1 MLNKLL
7 KQQIRENWGFAL
19 FILLMFACR
28 SSLADWYVVPT
39 ASMQPTIVEGDRIFV
54 NKLAYQLQVPFTNI
68 ALANFSQPER
78 GDIVVFE
85 SAAADER
92 LIKRVIGL
100 PGDTVAMADNQV
112 LLNGQKIEYK
122 ATTSSLIFDEQL
134 PAFQHRVQFTGVAHK
149 DSFNEVLV
157 PEGHI
162 LVLGDN
168 RNNSADSRFYGFVP
182 MQELQGKATTI
193 ITSLDPKNY
202 YLPRAERNLKP
213 LI

>member
-1 MLNKLL
+1 
-7 KQQIRENWGFAL
+7 
-19 FILLMFACR
+19 MFACR

-54 NKLAYQLQVPFTNI
+54 NKLAYQLQLPFTNI
-68 ALANFSQPER
+68 AVANFAQPQR

-100 PGDTVAMADNQV
+100 PGDKVAMLNNQ
-112 LLNGQKIEYK
+112 LWLNGK
-122 ATTSSLIFDEQL
+122 SLQYTNTDSAVIFDEQL
-134 PAFQHRVQFTGVAHK
+134 PSLPHKVQFTGTTHA
-149 DSFNEVLV
+149 DSFAEVEV
-157 PEGHI
+157 PPGHI

-193 ITSLDPKNY
+193 ITSLDPNNY
-202 YLPRAERNLKP
+202 YLPRAKRNLKD